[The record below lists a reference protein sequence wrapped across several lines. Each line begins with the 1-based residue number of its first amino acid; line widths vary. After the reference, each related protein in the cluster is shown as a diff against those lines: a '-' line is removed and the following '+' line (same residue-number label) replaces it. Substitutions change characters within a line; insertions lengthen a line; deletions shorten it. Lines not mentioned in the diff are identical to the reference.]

1 MAHRNAY
8 INPILRLIY
17 FLLRVLV
24 WFGLFVLYRRRLVL
38 GRKNTHFDGPAIVIV
53 NHPSTLMDVLNPAL
67 EIWQEMFFLANYG
80 MFKNPV
86 AGWILRRFFCI
97 PVKRKEDVAEGEE
110 RDNMQAFE
118 KSFEHLEKNGV
129 LFMAVEGTSWMNR
142 FVRPLKTGVA
152 RISLGTEAR
161 NDWALGVKII
171 PIGLSYSAP
180 DKFRS
185 DVVVNFG
192 APVYA
197 RDWAEAWQEN
207 RHQGVSE
214 LINHLETQLKTLSI
228 HTRDEAGEKLITQL
242 EEILQNEQP
251 LSQKAAFERSRQLVK
266 TALDDPG
273 LSAKTTAYFENL
285 EQAKLADAVLAVEQK
300 PALLLNTIWQGLG
313 LIVGLP
319 FFALG
324 YAFWFLPCFLPWF
337 LNKKMNLYI
346 GYATTVKMLAGLITF
361 PLALWGA
368 WKLCWWYTHDHVMA
382 GLALLTVILLGYFV
396 EEFQDQFRKFTFNR
410 KAVKAATSQPHILEP
425 LFRQRREIL
434 DHLNLAVRQEPLPR
448 PE

>member
-8 INPILRLIY
+8 INPFLRLIY
-17 FLLRVLV
+17 FALRVLV
-24 WFGLFVLYRRRLVL
+24 WFGLRVLYRRRLVL
-38 GRKNTHFDGPAIVIV
+38 GREHTHFDGPAIVIV

-97 PVKRKEDVAEGEE
+97 PVKRKEDVAEGAE
-110 RDNMQAFE
+110 RDNMKAFE

-152 RISLGTEAR
+152 RIALGTEAR

-171 PIGLSYSAP
+171 PIGLSYTAP
-180 DKFRS
+180 DRFRS

-197 RDWAEAWQEN
+197 REWAEAWQN
-207 RHQGVSE
+207 NHQQAISD
-214 LINHLETQLKTLSI
+214 LIGHLEAQLKTLSI
-228 HTRDEAGEKLITQL
+228 HTRDEAGELLITRL

-251 LSQKAAFERSRQLVK
+251 ISQKAAFERSQRLVK
-266 TALDDPG
+266 TALDDQELG
-273 LSAKTTAYFENL
+273 AKTTAYFENL
-285 EQAKLADAVLAVEQK
+285 EQAKLSDAVLAVEQK
-300 PALLLNTIWQGLG
+300 PALLLNTIRQGLG
-313 LIVGLP
+313 LLLGLP
-319 FFALG
+319 FFVLG
-324 YAFWFLPCFLPWF
+324 YAFWFLPCFLPWL
-337 LNKKMNLYI
+337 LNKKMDLYI
-346 GYATTVKMLAGLITF
+346 GYATTVKMLAGMITF

-368 WKLCWWYTHDHVMA
+368 WKLGRWLAHDPVWA
-382 GLALLTVILLGYFV
+382 GLAVLTAILLGYFV
-396 EEFQDQFRKFTFNR
+396 EAFQDLFRKFTINR
-410 KAVKAATSQPHILEP
+410 KAIKAATSRPHILEP

-434 DHLNLAVRQEPLPR
+434 SRIPG
-448 PE
+448 

>member
-1 MAHRNAY
+1 MVHRNAY

-17 FLLRVLV
+17 FALRVLV
-24 WFGLFVLYRRRLVL
+24 WFGLRVLYRRRLVL
-38 GRKNTHFDGPAIVIV
+38 GRENTHFDGPAIVIV

-152 RISLGTEAR
+152 RIALGTEAR
-161 NDWALGVKII
+161 NNWALGVKII
-171 PIGLSYSAP
+171 PIGLSYTAP
-180 DKFRS
+180 DRFRS

-197 RDWAEAWQEN
+197 RDWAEAWQNN
-207 RHQGVSE
+207 RQQAVAE
-214 LINHLETQLKTLSI
+214 LIGYLETQLKTLSI
-228 HTRDEAGEKLITQL
+228 HTRDEAGEKLINQL

-251 LSQKAAFERSRQLVK
+251 LSQKAAFERSQLLVK
-266 TALDDPG
+266 TALDDRE
-273 LSAKTTAYFENL
+273 LRAKTRTYFEKL
-285 EQAKLADAVLAVEQK
+285 EQAKLTDAELAVEQK
-300 PALLLNTIWQGLG
+300 PALLLNTIRQGFG
-313 LIVGLP
+313 LLLGLP

-324 YAFWFLPCFLPWF
+324 YVFWFLPCFLPWF

-346 GYATTVKMLAGLITF
+346 GYATTVKMLAGLLTF

-368 WKLCWWYTHDHVMA
+368 WKLGWWLAHDHVLA
-382 GLALLTVILLGYFV
+382 GLAVLAAILLGYFV
-396 EEFQDQFRKFTFNR
+396 EAFQDLFRKFSINR
-410 KAVKAATSQPHILEP
+410 KAIKAATSQPHILEP

-434 DHLNLAVRQEPLPR
+434 SHLNPVIRQGANLQ